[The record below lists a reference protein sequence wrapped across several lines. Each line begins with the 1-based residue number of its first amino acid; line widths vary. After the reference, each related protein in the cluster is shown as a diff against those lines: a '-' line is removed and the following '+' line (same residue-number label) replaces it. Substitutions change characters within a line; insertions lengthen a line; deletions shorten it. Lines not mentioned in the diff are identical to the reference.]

1 MENPLSFGIQTKL
14 LFKVYSKLIA
24 TPASW
29 GTGSS
34 EPHGSYH
41 EQTCFTVE
49 MCGPICAGI
58 AAM

>member
-14 LFKVYSKLIA
+14 LFKAYSKFTA

-29 GTGSS
+29 GAGSS

-41 EQTCFTVE
+41 KQTCLIVE

-58 AAM
+58 AAT